1 MSENMAGHGD
11 ARLRNARLLADIGGT
26 NARFAWQ
33 EGANGPLQDIR
44 TLACAEHATLEVAIQ
59 AYLDS
64 IGRGVPSRCAM
75 GVATP
80 VNGDLI
86 RMTNHHWQFSRQA
99 VQARFGFDEL
109 AVINDFTALAL
120 AIPLLQPDELRVL
133 RPGPTEAQ
141 AGKAMGLLGAGTGLG
156 MGGLLPFTG
165 PEGLRWVPIEGEGG
179 HQSLAPGNALEI
191 EVLQRLQAR
200 HGRVSLE
207 RVLCG
212 PGMVGLLEAMEQI
225 QGRHAQ
231 LPERTAAAIV
241 AAAQSGQD
249 ALCVEVLNAFCGM
262 LGSAAGDLALLLGAR
277 GGIYI
282 GGGIVPRMLD
292 WLASSSFR
300 ARFEDK
306 GRLSTLVRDI
316 PVFVI
321 CAEVSPALRGAGMA
335 LR

>member
-1 MSENMAGHGD
+1 MSLKD
-11 ARLRNARLLADIGGT
+11 ARLLADIGGT

-33 EGANGPLQDIR
+33 AGANGPLDEIH
-44 TLACAEHATLEVAIQ
+44 TLPCADHPTLEAAIE
-59 AYLDS
+59 AYLEAV
-64 IGRGVPSRCAM
+64 GRGTPSRCAM

-80 VNGDLI
+80 VGGDLI

-99 VQARFGFDEL
+99 VKVRFGFDEL

-120 AIPLLQPDELRVL
+120 AIPLLQADERQLL
-133 RPGPTEAQ
+133 LPGPSQAQ
-141 AGKAMGLLGAGTGLG
+141 PDKAIGLLGAGTGLG
-156 MGGLLPFTG
+156 MGGLLPYHAAD
-165 PEGLRWVPIEGEGG
+165 GLRWVPIEGEGG
-179 HQSLAPGNALEI
+179 HQSLAPGNPLEI
-191 EVLQRLQAR
+191 EVLRCLQAK

-225 QGRHAQ
+225 QGRQAHV
-231 LPERTAAAIV
+231 PERTAAAIV
-241 AAAQSGQD
+241 SAAQSGQD

-282 GGGIVPRMLD
+282 GGGIVPRMMG
-292 WLASSSFR
+292 WLARSSFR

-306 GRLSTLVRDI
+306 GRLSSLVREV

-321 CAEVSPALRGAGMA
+321 NAEVSPALRGAGMA